1 MLELPRNHAQR
12 FALSNEV
19 HARPPVPLQ
28 TPMKVS
34 CIALTTDGPYKEED
48 RATISELTK
57 QYGATPPGPGVKHY
71 SVDLGEFSLIWERHT
86 EFIRY
91 TFLVPGDGPPFEGT
105 ALEAVPSSWLAS
117 LPGELIAGAHAAIL
131 KSPPPDAR
139 LEEIRKHFA
148 SDTLIGA
155 DIAEG
160 SATAVTDFRIHAD
173 GLGRFLV
180 LNDGMTQWHAGR
192 IVQRLLEIE
201 TYRVMALLALPVA
214 QALTIELARWENEL
228 SEITGEMTEREG
240 PEETELLERLTS
252 LQAAIERS
260 STQSQFRFGAGA
272 AYYALVQR
280 RISELREARMP
291 DMQTFQEFTER
302 RLAPAMATCASA
314 ERRLTTLSARVDRAT
329 QLLSTRVNLSLEQQ
343 NQEVLA
349 SMDRRVELQLRLQQT
364 VEGLSVAAITYYVV
378 SVIGYMAKG
387 AEAAGASVNP
397 TIITG
402 IAAPVVLAI
411 AALGVRL
418 MRKHVSA
425 LNRPPE
431 R

>member
-1 MLELPRNHAQR
+1 MLELPRNHEQR

-19 HARPPVPLQ
+19 HARPPVPLH
-28 TPMKVS
+28 TPTKVS
-34 CIALTTDGPYKEED
+34 CIALTTSGPYKDDD
-48 RATISELTK
+48 RTTVCELTK

-91 TFLVPGDGPPFEGT
+91 TFFIPGNDEPFENT
-105 ALEAVPSSWLAS
+105 ALEAVPSAWLAS

-131 KSPPPDAR
+131 PSPASDSR
-139 LEEIRKHFA
+139 LDEVRKHFA
-148 SDTLIGA
+148 ANTLIGA

-173 GLGRFLV
+173 GLGRFLI

-214 QALTIELARWENEL
+214 QALTIELAAWEQEL
-228 SEITGEMTEREG
+228 SEITDEMTEQEG

-260 STQSQFRFGAGA
+260 STQSQFRFGAGT

-291 DMQTFQEFTER
+291 DMQTFKEFTER
-302 RLAPAMATCASA
+302 RLAPAMATCTSA

-387 AEAAGASVNP
+387 AVAAGASVNS
-397 TIITG
+397 TVITG
-402 IAAPVVLAI
+402 VAAPIVLTI
-411 AALGVRL
+411 AALGVRR
-418 MRKHVSA
+418 MRKRVSA
-425 LNRPPE
+425 LNRSPE